1 MLRLSLR
8 HHAFPAEPRSSLHLK
23 EWLKAALL
31 LSPDVLAALNGL
43 ITTNSGELLGN
54 ELPTD

>member
-8 HHAFPAEPRSSLHLK
+8 HHAFPAEPRSSLHLR
-23 EWLKAALL
+23 EWLKAAP
-31 LSPDVLAALNGL
+31 LSLAVLAVLNGM

>member
-8 HHAFPAEPRSSLHLK
+8 HHAFPAEPRSSLHLR

-31 LSPDVLAALNGL
+31 SPDALAALNGV

-54 ELPTD
+54 ELPTN